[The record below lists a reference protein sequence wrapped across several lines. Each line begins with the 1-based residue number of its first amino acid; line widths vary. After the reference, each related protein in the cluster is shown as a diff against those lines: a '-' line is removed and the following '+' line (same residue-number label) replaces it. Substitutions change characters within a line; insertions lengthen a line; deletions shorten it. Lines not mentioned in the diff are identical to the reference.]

1 MLTVNIDNPLEFTSF
16 TPMTLFDASV
26 SPPKREEI
34 GKETGRTEEEDD
46 EEKQE
51 KKITDFLCSE
61 SGCVGSVFGV
71 RV

>member
-1 MLTVNIDNPLEFTSF
+1 
-16 TPMTLFDASV
+16 MTLFDASV
-26 SPPKREEI
+26 SPPEGEEI